1 MKKLDHIKA
10 IAFDADDTLW
20 ALQTY
25 FEEVEAEYC
34 DLLSDYGSREEISA
48 ALFETEGGNME
59 DLGYGVKA
67 FTISLVENA
76 IKVSDGKV
84 PARMIGRAVELGK
97 TLLRLDAKPLEEVEE
112 TLENSERRNI
122 SWRSLPRANCRIRRI
137 NSGDRDCSDILM
149 W

>member
-34 DLLSDYGSREEISA
+34 DLLSDYGSKEEISA
-48 ALFETEGGNME
+48 ALFETEGENME

-84 PARMIGRAVELGK
+84 PARVIGRAVELG
-97 TLLRLDAKPLEEVEE
+97 
-112 TLENSERRNI
+112 
-122 SWRSLPRANCRIRRI
+122 
-137 NSGDRDCSDILM
+137 
-149 W
+149 